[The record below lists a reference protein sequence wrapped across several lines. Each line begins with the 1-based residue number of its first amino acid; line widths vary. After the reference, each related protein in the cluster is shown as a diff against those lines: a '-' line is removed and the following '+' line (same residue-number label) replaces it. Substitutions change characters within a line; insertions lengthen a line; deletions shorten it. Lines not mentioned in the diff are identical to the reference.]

1 VAAAPAQPSPSPP
14 SAVEAC
20 VMLLAAI
27 VCVRSK
33 CDVDV
38 RVGLALAQA
47 VVQAM
52 VAAVCPARKHRRVV
66 VQALTA
72 DVGARP
78 FAIVYVCLCCVWACE
93 CVACRQPPYAAAKVP
108 MCRKPPPAVA
118 PNGCPS
124 NTEP

>member
-1 VAAAPAQPSPSPP
+1 
-14 SAVEAC
+14 
-20 VMLLAAI
+20 MLLAAI

-72 DVGARP
+72 DAGASP
-78 FAIVYVCLCCVWACE
+78 YAIVYVCLCCVWACE

-108 MCRKPPPAVA
+108 MCRKPPP
-118 PNGCPS
+118 PS
-124 NTEP
+124 GTQWLPIQYRT